1 MVLSFFMG
9 LKTPSLVLVVS
20 VLIISF
26 GVILSSVGEASF
38 SFIGIVMMGLS
49 IITEALRTT
58 LAQVESCRFFRLRS
72 TALPS
77 DMHVWSEG
85 PIW

>member
-1 MVLSFFMG
+1 M
-9 LKTPSLVLVVS
+9 KTPSLVLVVS

-58 LAQVESCRFFRLRS
+58 LAQVENLTEQRRGRRDENEKLAKVMSYCNLVF
-72 TALPS
+72 
-77 DMHVWSEG
+77 
-85 PIW
+85 